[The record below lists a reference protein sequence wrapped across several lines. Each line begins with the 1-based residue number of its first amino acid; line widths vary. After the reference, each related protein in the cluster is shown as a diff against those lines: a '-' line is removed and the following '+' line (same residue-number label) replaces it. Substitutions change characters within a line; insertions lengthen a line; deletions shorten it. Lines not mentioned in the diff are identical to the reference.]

1 MTVNTTVPYT
11 CGTPTNIPHIAAQ
24 SLINHMKLY
33 INRPNTKRGKEEE
46 DRKKKEQES
55 TEVISGLKK
64 WCICKNNDKVRNLP
78 KAVSKHEN
86 KTEVFEHR
94 FVNSYGK
101 RNEKCNHAK
110 KWCLFAL
117 MNFVVALKFFMIKS
131 FYACCIFIAMIRI
144 PLATYTRIW
153 NTYPIYG

>member
-11 CGTPTNIPHIAAQ
+11 CGTPTHIPHIAAQ

-64 WCICKNNDKVRNLP
+64 
-78 KAVSKHEN
+78 
-86 KTEVFEHR
+86 
-94 FVNSYGK
+94 
-101 RNEKCNHAK
+101 
-110 KWCLFAL
+110 
-117 MNFVVALKFFMIKS
+117 
-131 FYACCIFIAMIRI
+131 
-144 PLATYTRIW
+144 
-153 NTYPIYG
+153 

>member
-11 CGTPTNIPHIAAQ
+11 CGTPTHIPHIAAQ

-110 KWCLFAL
+110 KMMLIRFDELCGGIEIFYDKIILCLLYFHC
-117 MNFVVALKFFMIKS
+117 
-131 FYACCIFIAMIRI
+131 YD
-144 PLATYTRIW
+144 
-153 NTYPIYG
+153 